1 MFYISQFIISFICA
15 IGFGLVFQT
24 PKKPMII
31 SGLNAGIGWLIYK
44 SVTIKTGSAYMGTF
58 LSAFVIAFISEYCA
72 KIFRYPAVIFIVPGI
87 INLCPGEA
95 IFNTM
100 KYFIN
105 NESTLVLLTLFKA
118 MALAGAIAFGILLST
133 SFSTNMK
140 NFRRRSTKRT
150 NYTNYFRRKKWNKQ
164 YI

>member
-1 MFYISQFIISFICA
+1 MFYISQFIISFISA
-15 IGFGLVFQT
+15 IGFCLIFQT
-24 PKKPMII
+24 PKKPIVV
-31 SGLNAGIGWLIYK
+31 SGLNAGIGWVIYK
-44 SVTIKTGSAYMGTF
+44 LVIIKTGSAYLGTF

-100 KYFIN
+100 SYFITN
-105 NESTLVLLTLFKA
+105 QNTLVLFTLFKA

-133 SFSTNMK
+133 SFSANMK
-140 NFRRRSTKRT
+140 NFRRRGTKRT
-150 NYTNYFRRKKWNKQ
+150 NYTNYFRRK
-164 YI
+164 I